1 MKRTRQQRSTT
12 EQLIPNFILLLP
24 RPTVRLILCVW
35 MLTFHDVGRGYSAQ
49 PQELHS
55 STALQLSK
63 VSHWFHNDI
72 QKLYQKTK
80 KNLSNGGLSVACF
93 KCKPA
98 CLEHLHRSSDSML
111 KLEDWSICQRQKASL
126 VLVRKQAKV
135 DLKQVKWSHPGST
148 HVPRLLLQTKSI
160 IENQLSASFSCLRA
174 RRRGFLHLFEP
185 GFPSGPEVVLDFY
198 RCRTAAR
205 RPLSSGKNCLP

>member
-1 MKRTRQQRSTT
+1 MLEEVTQ
-12 EQLIPNFILLLP
+12 PNHKSF
-24 RPTVRLILCVW
+24 
-35 MLTFHDVGRGYSAQ
+35 
-49 PQELHS
+49 
-55 STALQLSK
+55 TAPQLSTC
-63 VSHWFHNDI
+63 
-72 QKLYQKTK
+72 QKPHTDSIMIFKNYILKKTKPKPK

-111 KLEDWSICQRQKASL
+111 KLEDWSICQRQKTSL
-126 VLVRKQAKV
+126 VLIWKQAKV

-148 HVPRLLLQTKSI
+148 HVPRFLLQTKSI
-160 IENQLSASFSCLRA
+160 IENQFSASFGCLRA
-174 RRRGFLHLFEP
+174 LWRGFVHLVEP

-205 RPLSSGKNCLP
+205 RPLSSGENCLPWCLQLASAESYFYNLYYFI